1 MMAAPMR
8 TDWRRLAVSLAASVS
23 LLVAA
28 MMLYPGGDK
37 FDADSVG
44 YRFWHTFI
52 CDLLE
57 AETPGAH
64 QNEVGAILT
73 VAAMAILTIG
83 GLLQL
88 WWDPPGPPATAAALK
103 VSRISGVACCLFT
116 LLVCVEVAL
125 RLSISHEL
133 ITLLAGASGLL
144 ASIAPF
150 VGVLRSPSA
159 PVLVKVTGLA
169 VIVAVLVN
177 LAYYGQI
184 AWAGEPLPPEL
195 AATQKCA
202 LLLIVIWL
210 AQLAMALR
218 GGDLSGGPSRPGAPS
233 TPDRWST
240 IKSAKPRAEPPTRPG
255 D

>member
-1 MMAAPMR
+1 MQSFAGRSRAGRSLARCSLTGRSLPGR
-8 TDWRRLAVSLAASVS
+8 TLAGRRLA
-23 LLVAA
+23 
-28 MMLYPGGDK
+28 
-37 FDADSVG
+37 
-44 YRFWHTFI
+44 
-52 CDLLE
+52 
-57 AETPGAH
+57 GA
-64 QNEVGAILT
+64 L
-73 VAAMAILTIG
+73 
-83 GLLQL
+83 
-88 WWDPPGPPATAAALK
+88 
-103 VSRISGVACCLFT
+103 
-116 LLVCVEVAL
+116 
-125 RLSISHEL
+125 
-133 ITLLAGASGLL
+133 
-144 ASIAPF
+144 APF
-150 VGVLRSPSA
+150 VGVLRAPSA
-159 PVLVKVTGLA
+159 PALVKVTGLA